1 MPLWHPVGE
10 SYNAGRPR
18 EKTGAGVRG
27 VDLVQ
32 AWKDLPKEVTV
43 HVRRATGAGAIPGK
57 HGGSPRQQIQQ
68 AEVGNG
74 LVCPE
79 LKEGKWGGEGGVWY
93 KRKLEPCGPG
103 GRQGGVDFILS
114 TIGAH

>member
-57 HGGSPRQQIQQ
+57 HGAHPGSRSRRR
-68 AEVGNG
+68 
-74 LVCPE
+74 
-79 LKEGKWGGEGGVWY
+79 KWEMAWFA
-93 KRKLEPCGPG
+93 R
-103 GRQGGVDFILS
+103 S
-114 TIGAH
+114 